1 MKITEQVQSCWAGQ
15 ICCVPSSSSG
25 WRTEKVL
32 VFESNCSGQYQT
44 KRNSIEELKVV
55 TLHQNEGMRSLIKCK
70 FVTDPLK
77 CKPF

>member
-15 ICCVPSSSSG
+15 ICMPRPPPSSG
-25 WRTEKVL
+25 RRTEKVL

-55 TLHQNEGMRSLIKCK
+55 TLHQNEGMRSLM
-70 FVTDPLK
+70 L
-77 CKPF
+77 